1 MIEMIRICGIFA
13 LITIWISCSDNN
25 IPQPRLS
32 PEELEKERVEDVEMI
47 YSDSAIVQFK
57 IKSALLQ
64 KYDDDGV
71 SVEEFTNGF
80 EIQFFDDQQRVK
92 SQLNSKYAIR
102 RSQEGL
108 LILRDSVTFIN
119 ENQDRLETNALT
131 IDEVNDIIYTKKVFR
146 LIKSVT
152 LDTIYGIGFTAK
164 SDFSKLQITKYQG
177 KRQGIDISS

>member
-1 MIEMIRICGIFA
+1 MIGLTRCSVVFS
-13 LITIWISCSDNN
+13 LYVLCVSCSDKK
-25 IPQPRLS
+25 ILQPRLS
-32 PEELEKERVEDVEMI
+32 PEELEKERVEDVVMI

-71 SVEEFTNGF
+71 SVEEFSDGF
-80 EIQFFDDQQRVK
+80 EIQFFDDQQQIK

-108 LILRDSVTFIN
+108 LFLRDSVIFTN
-119 ENQDRLETNALT
+119 ENKDRLETNALT

-146 LIKSVT
+146 LIKSIT
-152 LDTIYGIGFTAK
+152 SDTIYGIGFTAK